1 MVVCVLNRDNKLH
14 ITFHDPNESND
25 TIKFLNKMVADMVV
39 EKYFTKNSL
48 DCYQNNLLYEN
59 KEL

>member
-14 ITFHDPNESND
+14 ITFHDPNDSND

-48 DCYQNNLLYEN
+48 DGSQTNLLSEN
-59 KEL
+59 NVL